1 MYYYTNNT
9 TNSIYNNYNTN
20 YHQLIAMGNS
30 NASHNR
36 LQISPYTN
44 APPALPPSINM
55 NNEASNG
62 ATPYYA
68 TYQTLRQLV
77 RPPYHQTNENVYMRN
92 QQQQQQQQ
100 QHQQQ
105 QQPQPQAPHSQLPQL
120 PLLVHQISNY
130 PSEPQ
135 QQQQHQVH
143 HLHQHAFIQTMQ
155 KGSHLNYH
163 KSERNLNQ
171 DKHLDAL
178 VGLIL
183 PTKNASSNNNNNVTS
198 KIYSSSNSKE
208 NTLRKAHNKSSAN
221 YSPKYQVHSS
231 SSSKQHRQ
239 QEIFL
244 EKTNS
249 SEYFFSNRDEKK
261 KVPQQQRKNVL
272 TCRSQET
279 GANCDEINKGNI
291 QLFFGNIKNIQFVFS
306 SLKRE

>member
-1 MYYYTNNT
+1 
-9 TNSIYNNYNTN
+9 
-20 YHQLIAMGNS
+20 
-30 NASHNR
+30 
-36 LQISPYTN
+36 
-44 APPALPPSINM
+44 
-55 NNEASNG
+55 
-62 ATPYYA
+62 
-68 TYQTLRQLV
+68 
-77 RPPYHQTNENVYMRN
+77 
-92 QQQQQQQQ
+92 
-100 QHQQQ
+100 
-105 QQPQPQAPHSQLPQL
+105 
-120 PLLVHQISNY
+120 
-130 PSEPQ
+130 
-135 QQQQHQVH
+135 
-143 HLHQHAFIQTMQ
+143 MQ

-183 PTKNASSNNNNNVTS
+183 PTKNGGSNVTS

-231 SSSKQHRQ
+231 SSSKHKQ

-279 GANCDEINKGNI
+279 GATVDEINKG
-291 QLFFGNIKNIQFVFS
+291 K
-306 SLKRE
+306 